1 MYSINLLLMY
11 YHVLLM
17 YYYVL
22 LIYYSMCS
30 ELISETISL
39 KHSSSIELSQTT
51 EHVTSAA
58 QNLL

>member
-1 MYSINLLLMY
+1 
-11 YHVLLM
+11 M

>member
-1 MYSINLLLMY
+1 MYSIN
-11 YHVLLM
+11 VLLM

-39 KHSSSIELSQTT
+39 KHSSSIELSQAT
-51 EHVTSAA
+51 EHVTGAA